1 MRKALLGKPDVFVGT
16 VTEKLL
22 TFALGRGVDYHDAP
36 DDAQSPYR
44 ARVSMSVDT
53 GEGGVEVS
61 EREIVRGEMQRVYS
75 IRCPCGRRWFDTAPE
90 RLQVCPKCGKAVL
103 LQTID

>member
-1 MRKALLGKPDVFVGT
+1 MRLKDWLNDVSEKFYSVSDRFKP
-16 VTEKLL
+16 TEY
-22 TFALGRGVDYHDAP
+22 VDYHDVP
-36 DDAQSPYR
+36 DDTESPYR
-44 ARVSMSVDT
+44 ARVSMAVDL
-53 GEGGVEVS
+53 GDEGVEVS

-103 LQTID
+103 LQTVD